1 MPNWCSTIYVCIGD
15 PKKVRKLY
23 DVIDANMNRTE
34 PRVKNGFGPLWIG
47 CIIDQLGEDWQ
58 KYPCRGEITGYEL
71 NDKGNI
77 LTIYQETAW
86 CEQEGFRQCIEKV
99 FPGMKVYYREEEPGC
114 DVYYT
119 NDAKGKYF
127 PERYFLDS
135 YDEPLYFET
144 IGEAAEC
151 VEEIVGHPV
160 EATTKAIDEALDE
173 YMEEHEDEDVFYSF
187 HEFKIVTD

>member
-1 MPNWCSTIYVCIGD
+1 MPNWATTTYKVVGN
-15 PKKVRKLY
+15 PKEVRKLY
-23 DVIDANMNRTE
+23 DVIDANCKKKE
-34 PRVKNGFGPLWIG
+34 PRVKNGFGPLWLG
-47 CIIDQLGEDWQ
+47 CIIDELGEDWEQ
-58 KYPCRGEITGYEL
+58 YRCRGEITFYDL
-71 NDKGNI
+71 NDKENL
-77 LTIYQETAW
+77 LTIYQNTAW

-99 FPGMKVYYREEEPGC
+99 FPSIKVYFREEESGC
-114 DVYYT
+114 DVFYT

-127 PERYFLDS
+127 PDRYFLDS

-160 EATTKAIDEALDE
+160 EATIKAIDEALDE

-187 HEFKIVTD
+187 HEFKVTD

>member
-151 VEEIVGHPV
+151 VSDIVGHPV
-160 EATTKAIDEALDE
+160 EANIKAIDEALDE
-173 YMEEHEDEDVFYSF
+173 YVEEHEDEDVFYSF